1 MFPYLDTS
9 NTGAV
14 SAYTLQV
21 FKAMYPR
28 ARCAWLPKVFAD
40 VEALFA
46 GRHPTYAPVDSR
58 YHDLQ
63 HTLQA
68 VVCIVMLFEGRRA
81 ARVRPGLESRQFE
94 LAVTAMLLH
103 DTGFLRFR
111 SDTKGTSAKYTYCHI
126 LRSCAF
132 AASYMPTLGADSNE
146 VEAVLSAINCTGP
159 NTELSRLWFRQPADR
174 VIGAAL
180 ATADYLGQMSANNYP
195 EKLDILYEEFRESEE
210 QLRVPVSRRAF
221 ASARDLVE
229 KTPLFWDT
237 IVRPKLER
245 EFQGLVRF
253 LARPY
258 PDGPNAYL
266 AAVEANMDKIQQ
278 KIAAYPPAVRGEV
291 AGL

>member
-1 MFPYLDTS
+1 
-9 NTGAV
+9 
-14 SAYTLQV
+14 
-21 FKAMYPR
+21 
-28 ARCAWLPKVFAD
+28 
-40 VEALFA
+40 
-46 GRHPTYAPVDSR
+46 
-58 YHDLQ
+58 
-63 HTLQA
+63 
-68 VVCIVMLFEGRRA
+68 
-81 ARVRPGLESRQFE
+81 
-94 LAVTAMLLH
+94 
-103 DTGFLRFR
+103 
-111 SDTKGTSAKYTYCHI
+111 
-126 LRSCAF
+126 
-132 AASYMPTLGADSNE
+132 
-146 VEAVLSAINCTGP
+146 
-159 NTELSRLWFRQPADR
+159 